1 MSETSSP
8 KPDSRTPNEK
18 AKNLMDLIPLNSY
31 WHKVSTHNREEN
43 KVLSFNE
50 DTNQGN
56 DPNIITTHEYYNVY
70 AYTSSREGQVY
81 NKCVEIKHDDSSWRI
96 YPNGS
101 LYNFDIKNCTQI
113 TKEEFEKLEDNFV
126 KIYCHI
132 EKFGGKLVLLD
143 EEEKSSWPVGEEWDK
158 LVKEHPRTTFIR
170 RKFVPYSELKIGD
183 RYIYFLNGRDVT
195 RIGEILSI
203 SPINSKKTT
212 LDWDKK
218 KFIINE
224 RQVTLSQKSE
234 NIVSE
239 QFEKRELF
247 VLISELK
254 KTTLSESKLEKFC
267 VVDEK
272 EWNRINF
279 IIDNMKIEM
288 NMSMLCNLDNNEECI
303 NFQRKNRLEKIISF

>member
-1 MSETSSP
+1 MDGVSSP
-8 KPDSRTPNEK
+8 KKDSRTSNEK
-18 AKNLMDLIPLNSY
+18 AKELMDLIPLNSF
-31 WHKVSTHNREEN
+31 WHKVTTHNREHN

-50 DTNQGN
+50 DINPGN
-56 DPNIITTHEYYNVY
+56 DSNIITTHEYFNVY
-70 AYTSSREGQVY
+70 AYTSSRDGQVY

-96 YPNGS
+96 YPDGS
-101 LYNFDIKNCTQI
+101 IYNFNIENYTQI
-113 TKEEFEKLEDNFV
+113 TKEKFEKLEDNFV

-132 EKFGGKLVLLD
+132 EKFSGKLVLLD

-158 LVKEHPRTTFIR
+158 LVKEYPHITFIR

-195 RIGEILSI
+195 RIGEILGL
-203 SPINSKKTT
+203 SPINSEKTT

-218 KFIINE
+218 KYIINE

-239 QFEKRELF
+239 EFGKRELF

-254 KTTLSESKLEKFC
+254 KTTLSESRLDKFC
-267 VVDEK
+267 VIDEK
-272 EWNRINF
+272 EWNEINF
-279 IIDNMKIEM
+279 IIDDMKIG
-288 NMSMLCNLDNNEECI
+288 MSMSMSCDLDDTEECTNYAREKRI
-303 NFQRKNRLEKIISF
+303 EKIME